1 MEDTEGIWPWKMNQE
16 ATDFAREEE
25 LWQGQEVSG
34 VMWVLLNFSYFG
46 APTPSPKELYTEL
59 VDGLRGSNP
68 CTSSGSEPNQK
79 MFHPLLPSLGPC
91 VYPGAVERATSFIK
105 DDLWYGIFV
114 RNNPGKMWNSSKG
127 FSQ

>member
-68 CTSSGSEPNQK
+68 CTSSGSENEYCIESGFVLASHFYMSRKMSIVPTYPRVFAEENQT
-79 MFHPLLPSLGPC
+79 P
-91 VYPGAVERATSFIK
+91 E
-105 DDLWYGIFV
+105 
-114 RNNPGKMWNSSKG
+114 
-127 FSQ
+127 